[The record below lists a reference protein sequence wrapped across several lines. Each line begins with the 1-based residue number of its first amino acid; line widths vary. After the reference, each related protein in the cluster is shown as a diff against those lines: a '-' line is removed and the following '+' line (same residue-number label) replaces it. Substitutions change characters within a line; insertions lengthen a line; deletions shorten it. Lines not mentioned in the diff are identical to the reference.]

1 MLRAWEAAKAADP
14 QAEARRQ
21 AFQET
26 INAVMLRR
34 MMPRLLQAVAT
45 STRRGQ
51 VIERDT
57 NCCRRVVLSA
67 EVITVP
73 RDEID
78 INVTDDDDEVRI
90 SIKAASPKSEFR
102 AWLTPE
108 HARQVGATL
117 MRIAD
122 RVEGHN

>member
-1 MLRAWEAAKAADP
+1 M
-14 QAEARRQ
+14 
-21 AFQET
+21 T
-26 INAVMLRR
+26 
-34 MMPRLLQAVAT
+34 
-45 STRRGQ
+45 
-51 VIERDT
+51 ERDT
-57 NCCRRVVLSA
+57 NCRRRVVLSA

-90 SIKAASPKSEFR
+90 SIKAASPRSEFL
-102 AWLTPE
+102 AWLSPE